1 MKCRLWDAPRAN
13 LGTKSLESNLVQLFN
28 RVSTVYLEVL
38 TSGCGTF
45 DRLTDLRRRRLYRVE
60 PASGQKEWRPVS
72 NESPER
78 EIQPRHV
85 MGFIA
90 ALMLSFLLLPFFEA
104 PLETSSRL
112 TAEVAARGLTGDV
125 AELVDES
132 GTSAE
137 YTGPDA
143 LEESVRSRL
152 FTSDTQAPDTHFGV
166 VATREA
172 VTVAVESPGLEKPL
186 KKRQRIGDWQSVLP
200 PLMAVFIALFFRKLV
215 LGLAGAVWLG
225 ATIAT
230 GWNPVTGLW
239 KAASEYVWGSVAS
252 TFNLYIIF
260 FTLALVGM
268 VQVVTRS
275 GGIAGVLDKVRALAQ
290 SARSTRIATALMGGA
305 IFFDDYANTVV
316 VGSTMRP
323 LTDKRRISR
332 EKLAY
337 LVDSTSAPIAGVAVI
352 STWIGYEV
360 GLFGELSEQL
370 QLGLSGYDIFF
381 GVLPL
386 RFYCLMT
393 LGFVFL
399 IAYSGRDYG
408 AMWKAEKRAWE
419 TGEVLRPG
427 SKPLTSAAFSKVEPI
442 EGAPHRWYNAVIPVT
457 LVLIAVFAGMFW
469 SGWSSAGSSIP
480 GLFTWQFAAIA
491 EGWGAALSDIGSY
504 QAWRD
509 AFSNADNAKVLFW
522 ASMLGSATAIA
533 LSAGQKIMTWRQA
546 TETWLSAI
554 PAMWLAVTI
563 LILAWAIRAV
573 CDDLGTSIY
582 LVGAVEGFLTPELLP
597 LVTFVLAAAVA
608 FATGTSWGTMG
619 ILLPALI
626 PLAFYMT
633 EGMANAEIILFLCFG
648 AVLDGAIFG
657 DHCSPISDTTV
668 MSSIAASC
676 DHLDHVRTQ
685 FPYAMTT
692 MALAAGFGYLGVAYG
707 FTPWVS
713 YLLAALAG
721 VAIVYTLGK
730 PHGQTPNGDSAD

>member
-1 MKCRLWDAPRAN
+1 MSEEN
-13 LGTKSLESNLVQLFN
+13 TEF
-28 RVSTVYLEVL
+28 
-38 TSGCGTF
+38 
-45 DRLTDLRRRRLYRVE
+45 
-60 PASGQKEWRPVS
+60 
-72 NESPER
+72 
-78 EIQPRHV
+78 EIGRKQV
-85 MGFIA
+85 AGFVIA
-90 ALMLSFLLLPFFEA
+90 MVLSFALLPTFEA
-104 PLETSSRL
+104 PRETSTRL
-112 TAEVAARGLTGDV
+112 TAEVAARGISGDTSKLV
-125 AELVDES
+125 HEEGAHPPFSGPKELRES
-132 GTSAE
+132 IGEKLFGQDPKLPEGYA
-137 YTGPDA
+137 YG
-143 LEESVRSRL
+143 VRR
-152 FTSDTQAPDTHFGV
+152 DGDH
-166 VATREA
+166 
-172 VTVAVESPGLEKPL
+172 VTVKVEGADLDKPIEKT
-186 KKRQRIGDWQSVLP
+186 QRVGGWESILP
-200 PLMAVFIALFFRKLV
+200 PLFAVFIALFFRKLV
-215 LGLAGAVWLG
+215 LGLTSAVWLG

-230 GWNPVTGLW
+230 GWNPLTGLW
-239 KAASEYVWGSVAS
+239 KAVSEYLWGSVMS

-275 GGIAGVLDKVRALAQ
+275 GGVAGVLDKVRVLAK

-360 GLFGELSEQL
+360 GLFGELATQL

-381 GVLPL
+381 AVLPL

-393 LGFVFL
+393 LGFVLL

-408 AMWKAEKRAWE
+408 PMLTAEKRAFE
-419 TGEVLRPG
+419 TGDVLRPG
-427 SKPLTSAAFSKVEPI
+427 SKPLTNAAFSRIEPV
-442 EGAPHRWYNAVIPVT
+442 EGAVHRWYNAVVPVT
-457 LVLIAVFAGMFW
+457 LVLVAVFIGMFW
-469 SGWSSAGSSIP
+469 SGWSTGESSIP
-480 GLFTWQFAAIA
+480 GLFTGDFAGIA
-491 EGWGAALSDIGSY
+491 SGWSAALGDLGSM

-509 AFSNADNAKVLFW
+509 SFSNADNAKVLFW
-522 ASMLGSATAIA
+522 ASILGSIVAIA
-533 LSAGQKIMTWRQA
+533 MSAGQKIMSWREA
-546 TETWLSAI
+546 TKTWLSAI

-563 LILAWAIRAV
+563 LVLAWAIRAV

-582 LVGAVEGFLTPELLP
+582 LVGAVEGFLSPEILP
-597 LVTFVLAAAVA
+597 LVTFLLAAAVA

-633 EGMANAEIILFLCFG
+633 EGMANSELILFLCFG

-676 DHLDHVRTQ
+676 DHVDHVRTQ
-685 FPYAMTT
+685 LPYAMTT
-692 MALAAGFGYLGVAYG
+692 MALAAGLGYLGVAYG
-707 FTPWVS
+707 LTPWLS
-713 YLLAALAG
+713 YIIAAVAG
-721 VAIVYTLGK
+721 VAIVYSVGK
-730 PHGQTPNGDSAD
+730 PHEQTPIVDSSA